1 MKNRSQVLSLVP
13 KAVLPLGPLSVLLFY
28 LLLLEPPALAG
39 KVSGATGTL
48 IANQA
53 GTGTSTNCVDA
64 EGASSLALLYYG
76 TAGTLSVKTQVCL
89 DSSPANC
96 DQQSSWVDI
105 AGSTTTTSPT
115 ALQIS
120 YPLGCY
126 RQNFGTCTGCNITV
140 MWRAR

>member
-1 MKNRSQVLSLVP
+1 MKNRHP
-13 KAVLPLGPLSVLLFY
+13 VLPLGPKLGPLALLFFW
-28 LLLLEPPALAG
+28 LLLLASPASAG
-39 KVSGATGTL
+39 KVSGSNGTL
-48 IANQA
+48 VTNQTGA
-53 GTGTSTNCVDA
+53 GNSTNCVDA

-89 DSSPANC
+89 ASSPANC

-126 RQNFGTCTGCNITV
+126 RQNFGSCSANCNITV
-140 MWRAR
+140 MWRAK